1 MCQCY
6 SSAARSGS
14 LPHCWLSGFDTNSC
28 SPVGERAVSPQQPL
42 QPPVPKTETNGT
54 CETDSAAEKDED
66 SLMESQYTV
75 CRCPT
80 ATLVLPFTL
89 ITVFLYWPHVT
100 SNLSQFI
107 SVDLGLQLTILS
119 SLIELSV
126 NPRTAGFFLALNG
139 PSLPVTTCVNRI
151 SVHVQFL
158 ALFYTFNCFS

>member
-1 MCQCY
+1 MKGLCI
-6 SSAARSGS
+6 SAVGWRCELCVCASVTVV
-14 LPHCWLSGFDTNSC
+14 LHAAEVFHTDTNSC
-28 SPVGERAVSPQQPL
+28 SPMGERAVSPQQPL

-66 SLMESQYTV
+66 SFMESQYTV

-80 ATLVLPFTL
+80 ATLVLRFTL
-89 ITVFLYWPHVT
+89 IRVFLYWPHVT
-100 SNLSQFI
+100 SNISQFI

-139 PSLPVTTCVNRI
+139 WL
-151 SVHVQFL
+151 H
-158 ALFYTFNCFS
+158 A